1 MANRDELLPAG
12 KLPGELL
19 GSLLG
24 HYISPDPA
32 VLIGPG
38 IGRDAAAIQVDET
51 ALVVK
56 TDPITFSTNDAGR
69 YLVNVN
75 ANDITCMGASP
86 RWLLVTALFPDGK
99 TTPAMVED
107 TFASLAT
114 AASEIGVALV
124 GGHTEITIGLDRL
137 ILVGQMIGTCA
148 PSDLYDL
155 SRAEPGDA
163 VLLASGIAIEGTSI
177 LAHEAHDELVDRI
190 DAELL
195 ASAERFLES
204 PGISVIPAARALQN
218 AGVAIRGLHDP
229 TEGGLATALGELA
242 AAASLGIEVDGDAI
256 PIRDETRAICSALG
270 IDPLGLIAS
279 GALLAVVDGADA
291 DRGIAALNSA
301 GIPAGI
307 IGHIIADGSCS
318 MVRDGRRQPLPV
330 FAVDEI
336 ARFFAERESAQS
348 NENRP

>member
-1 MANRDELLPAG
+1 
-12 KLPGELL
+12 
-19 GSLLG
+19 
-24 HYISPDPA
+24 
-32 VLIGPG
+32 
-38 IGRDAAAIQVDET
+38 
-51 ALVVK
+51 
-56 TDPITFSTNDAGR
+56 
-69 YLVNVN
+69 
-75 ANDITCMGASP
+75 MGASP

-195 ASAERFLES
+195 ASAERFLRS
-204 PGISVIPAARALQN
+204 PGSPSSQLHAHCRN
-218 AGVAIRGLHDP
+218 AGVAIRGL
-229 TEGGLATALGELA
+229 
-242 AAASLGIEVDGDAI
+242 
-256 PIRDETRAICSALG
+256 
-270 IDPLGLIAS
+270 
-279 GALLAVVDGADA
+279 
-291 DRGIAALNSA
+291 
-301 GIPAGI
+301 
-307 IGHIIADGSCS
+307 
-318 MVRDGRRQPLPV
+318 
-330 FAVDEI
+330 
-336 ARFFAERESAQS
+336 
-348 NENRP
+348 RPD

>member
-12 KLPGELL
+12 KLPGDLL
-19 GSLLG
+19 GNLLAR
-24 HYISPDPA
+24 YVTSDPA

-38 IGRDAAAIQVDET
+38 IGRDAAAIQVDDT

-56 TDPITFSTNDAGR
+56 TDPITFATNDAGR

-75 ANDITCMGASP
+75 ANDITCMGATP
-86 RWLLVTALFPDGK
+86 RWLLVTSLFPDGK
-99 TTPAMVED
+99 TTPAMVEE
-107 TFASLAT
+107 TFASLAG
-114 AASEIGVALV
+114 AASEIGITLV

-137 ILVGQMIGTCA
+137 ILVGQLIGTCA
-148 PSDLYDL
+148 PEDLYDL
-155 SRAEPGDA
+155 SRAIPDDA

-177 LAHEAHDELVDRI
+177 LAHEARDQLVDRI
-190 DAELL
+190 PADVLES
-195 ASAERFLES
+195 ASRFLES
-204 PGISVIPAARALQN
+204 PGISIIPAARALQQ

-242 AAASLGIEVDGDAI
+242 SAASLGIDVDGDAI
-256 PIRDETRAICSALG
+256 PIRPETQAICDVLG

-291 DRGIAALNSA
+291 ERGVAALHDA
-301 GIPAGI
+301 GIPAAI
-307 IGHIIADGSCS
+307 IGRMTAEPTCN
-318 MVRDGRRQPLPV
+318 MVRGSRRAPLPT

-336 ARFFAERESAQS
+336 ARFFAEREAT
-348 NENRP
+348 ND